1 MSTRADWDERN
12 RGKPPGAPEP
22 FLLEVIPMLPRGLAL
37 DVAAARGRNAL
48 AMARAG
54 IRVVAVDYSVAGL
67 HALAANARAERLPVF
82 PVVADFGSFQIA
94 DDAFDAI
101 VNINYLDR
109 ALFPAF
115 ARGLKRGG
123 VLLADTFLIDQAAT
137 GHPRNPDFMLQ
148 HYELRDL
155 LAGLE
160 ILRYREGL
168 TIYPDG
174 TSAWR
179 ASALARRES

>member
-1 MSTRADWDERN
+1 MSERADWDQRN
-12 RGKPPGAPEP
+12 RDKPPGDPEP
-22 FLLEVIPMLPRGLAL
+22 FLLEMLPMLPRGLAL
-37 DVAAARGRNAL
+37 DVAAGRGRNAIP
-48 AMARAG
+48 MARAG
-54 IRVVAVDYSVAGL
+54 IRVVAADYSIDTMR
-67 HALAANARAERLPVF
+67 ALAATARANRLSVF

-94 DDAFDAI
+94 DRGYDVI

-160 ILRYREGL
+160 LLSYREGL
-168 TIYPDG
+168 TVYPDG
-174 TSAWR
+174 SHAWR
-179 ASALARRES
+179 ASALARRGS